1 VLQFYGLLAELPS
14 GGSIVT
20 GAGAADGSSAVAGSG
35 AEIFK
40 GAGAADGRASVSGQ
54 KYVPGEI
61 VLNMS
66 DLSKLLRLEAHDGT
80 HIVSTLR
87 DLVAA
92 SGNYDKTKVVLG
104 DGSLS
109 IVSIFVPPSTDPHI
123 SGAVWNSSGTLTIS
137 AG

>member
-1 VLQFYGLLAELPS
+1 VLHYYGLIAELPVGTS
-14 GGSIVT
+14 LIT
-20 GAGAADGSSAVAGSG
+20 GTGEADGSSAVAGV
-35 AEIFK
+35 
-40 GAGAADGRASVSGQ
+40 GAGVFKASGEADGRASVSGA
-54 KYVPGEI
+54 KYVPTEI

-66 DLSKLLRLEAHDGT
+66 DLSKLLRLEAVDGT

-92 SGNYDKTKVVLG
+92 SGNYDKTKVILG

-109 IVSIFVPPSTDPHI
+109 IVSIFVPPTTDPHI
-123 SGAVWNSSGTLTIS
+123 NGAVWNSSGTLTIS

>member
-1 VLQFYGLLAELPS
+1 MLHYYGLIAELSS
-14 GGSIVT
+14 GAIIT
-20 GAGAADGSSAVAGSG
+20 GTGEADGSSAVAGV
-35 AEIFK
+35 
-40 GAGAADGRASVSGQ
+40 GAGVFKASGEADGRASVSGQ

-61 VLNMS
+61 ILNMS
-66 DLSKLLRLEAHDGT
+66 DLSKLLRLEAVDGT

-109 IVSIFVPPSTDPHI
+109 IVSIFVPPMADPHI
-123 SGAVWNSSGTLTIS
+123 NGAVWNSSGTLTIS